1 MCVCV
6 SVGCGEYYT
15 LLMYCTRAGIGLFF
29 SRPAVMKGRSTK
41 SYVRRHSALC
51 SYWTTQCPP
60 PPKANGTM
68 LFKPS
73 SQILYFLLVFTH
85 LKS

>member
-29 SRPAVMKGRSTK
+29 FPTGRDE
-41 SYVRRHSALC
+41 RQINEELC
-51 SYWTTQCPP
+51 TQTQCALLLLDDTMPP
-60 PPKANGTM
+60 SPQSKWHNA
-68 LFKPS
+68 L
-73 SQILYFLLVFTH
+73 
-85 LKS
+85 